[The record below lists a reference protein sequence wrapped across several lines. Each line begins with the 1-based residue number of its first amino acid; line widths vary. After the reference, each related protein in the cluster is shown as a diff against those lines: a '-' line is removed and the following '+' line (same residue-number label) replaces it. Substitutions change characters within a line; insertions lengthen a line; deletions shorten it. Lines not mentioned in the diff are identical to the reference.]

1 MNIIDYIPYGKE
13 NAITREQL
21 SKVTGLPDRAMRKE
35 IELARRDTCIIN
47 NQNGKGYYRPTDKAE
62 VERYIKQEESRAK
75 KIFMALGGARK
86 YQEEMKG
93 QIKFNV

>member
-1 MNIIDYIPYGKE
+1 MNILDFIPFGKE
-13 NAITREQL
+13 NSISRSEL

-86 YQEEMKG
+86 YLDSMDG
-93 QIKFNV
+93 QTTLY